1 MNKKEYEVKV
11 TLPPFQTEVSRK
23 QVKLDEGISG
33 DIGRIVRVGYNSDYL
48 SCADVGTLLY
58 ADFDRAELC
67 IRSFKTDEIVSYNM
81 DHTNS
86 TAISSHELALSFPN
100 YEKLGVKSIVIE
112 HDIKYDTS
120 APTMEKTKAFFRKK
134 MEEPITDDEFKEVI
148 FELERAQKLSAS
160 NETNHI

>member
-67 IRSFKTDEIVSYNM
+67 IRSFKTDKIVSYDMNS
-81 DHTNS
+81 TNS
-86 TAISSHELALSFPN
+86 TVISSDELALSFPN

-112 HDIKYDTS
+112 HDINYDTS
-120 APTMEKTKAFFRKK
+120 KPTLDKTKAFFSKK
-134 MEEPITDDEFKEVI
+134 INEPITDDDFKEVM
-148 FELERAQKLSAS
+148 FELERAHRFTPSIK
-160 NETNHI
+160 TNHI